1 MSANFAQ
8 PRGVADLGAKGDID
22 TVGESEIG
30 IAQVAKLQRHDG
42 QTGKIS
48 MSGSIPK
55 VVKTVC
61 RDVYIP

>member
-42 QTGKIS
+42 QTGERGGEGVSETI
-48 MSGSIPK
+48 
-55 VVKTVC
+55 TA
-61 RDVYIP
+61 

>member
-42 QTGKIS
+42 QTGERGGEGV
-48 MSGSIPK
+48 SGTI
-55 VVKTVC
+55 TA
-61 RDVYIP
+61 